1 MMMKNIAFFTL
12 LFILTSCISGP
23 TPRSAIKESAQVKN
37 PTSTTQGE
45 TNDSY
50 DSNINVSANPV
61 VNIYLETSGSMNG
74 YVDYGRSQ
82 FQQVVFDYLS
92 NIQNSGVFSEMNL
105 NYITDKITPKGNSVS
120 NFINSLT
127 SQGIMNSSGSTA
139 TTDIAALIGNILEN
153 TDGNQISIFISDC
166 IFSPGSVANP
176 QAYLEN
182 QKISIRNAVK
192 KYIDR
197 NGHVGCTVYRFI
209 SDFKGSYF
217 DYKNRATRIS
227 TPRPFFIWVFGSPL
241 HLANIKAKIPDSK
254 FMGASVENTW
264 TIMSGNLSLYNGI
277 NEYGLLQP
285 SPTNGNYKWQ
295 SKTDVANI
303 RKAGEYF
310 EFTFGIDLS
319 LQVLL
324 YGEEYATNIKNY
336 YHLINKEIG
345 EQILGEFRQ
354 NNIKAAKYTHDITVK
369 SEKPFSKGDL
379 NIVFD
384 GTIPQWVYEYSDL
397 DDSVLTESNQLHT
410 YGFNYM
416 CEGIYAGFHANNTNN
431 VTASYNF
438 VIK

>member
-1 MMMKNIAFFTL
+1 MKNIAFFSL
-12 LFILTSCISGP
+12 LLILTSCISGSS
-23 TPRSAIKESAQVKN
+23 PRTANKESTQVNN
-37 PTSTTQGE
+37 PTNSTQSTAE
-45 TNDSY
+45 ESFDN
-50 DSNINVSANPV
+50 NIVISANPV
-61 VNIYLETSGSMNG
+61 VNVYLETSGSMNG
-74 YVDYGRSQ
+74 YVDQGKSQ

-92 NIQNSGVFSEMNL
+92 NIQNSGLFSEINL
-105 NYITDKITPKGNSVS
+105 NYITDKITPKGNRVS
-120 NFINSLT
+120 TFINTLT
-127 SQGIMNSSGSTA
+127 SQGIMNSSGSKA
-139 TTDIAALIGNILEN
+139 TTDIAALISKILEN
-153 TDGNQISIFISDC
+153 ANDNQISIFISDC
-166 IFSPGSVANP
+166 IFSPGSVTNP

-182 QKISIRNAVK
+182 QKISIRNAIK
-192 KYIDR
+192 AYIDR
-197 NGHVGCTVYRFI
+197 NEHVGCTVYRFI
-209 SDFKGSYF
+209 SDFKGAYF
-217 DYKNRATRIS
+217 DYKNKAKKIS
-227 TPRPFFIWVFGSPL
+227 MPRPFYIWVFGSPL
-241 HLANIKAKIPDSK
+241 HLANIKANIPDSK
-254 FMGASVENTW
+254 FMGASVDNTW

-295 SKTDVANI
+295 SKTEVASI
-303 RKAGEYF
+303 KKSGDHF
-310 EFTFGIDLS
+310 EFTFGVDLS

-345 EQILGEFRQ
+345 EQLLGEFRQ

-384 GTIPQWVYEYSDL
+384 GTIPQWVYEYSDS

>member
-1 MMMKNIAFFTL
+1 MNANKGEKPTAKP
-12 LFILTSCISGP
+12 TSSVQ
-23 TPRSAIKESAQVKN
+23 SKAKES
-37 PTSTTQGE
+37 S
-45 TNDSY
+45 
-50 DSNINVSANPV
+50 DSNIVISTNPV
-61 VNIYLETSGSMNG
+61 VNVYLETSGSMNG
-74 YVDYGRSQ
+74 YVDKGKSQ

-92 NIQNSGVFSEMNL
+92 NIQNSGLFSEMNL

-120 NFINSLT
+120 DFINSLT
-127 SQGIMNSSGSTA
+127 SQGIMSSSGSKA
-139 TTDIAALIGNILEN
+139 TTDIAALISNILEN

-182 QKISIRNAVK
+182 QKISIRNAIK

-197 NGHVGCTVYRFI
+197 NELVGCTVYRFI

-217 DYKNRATRIS
+217 DYKNRAKKIS
-227 TPRPFFIWVFGSPL
+227 SPRPFYIWVFGSPL
-241 HLANIKAKIPDSK
+241 HLANIKANIPDSK
-254 FMGASVENTW
+254 FMGASVDNTW

-277 NEYGLLQP
+277 NEYGLLHP

-295 SKTDVANI
+295 SKTEVASI
-303 RKAGEYF
+303 KKSGDHF
-310 EFTFGIDLS
+310 EFTFGVDLS

-336 YHLINKEIG
+336 HHLINKEIG
-345 EQILGEFRQ
+345 EQLLGEFRQ
-354 NNIKAAKYTHDITVK
+354 NSIKAAKYTHDITVK

-384 GTIPQWVYEYSDL
+384 GIIPQWVYEYSDS
-397 DDSVLTESNQLHT
+397 DDSVLEESNKLHT